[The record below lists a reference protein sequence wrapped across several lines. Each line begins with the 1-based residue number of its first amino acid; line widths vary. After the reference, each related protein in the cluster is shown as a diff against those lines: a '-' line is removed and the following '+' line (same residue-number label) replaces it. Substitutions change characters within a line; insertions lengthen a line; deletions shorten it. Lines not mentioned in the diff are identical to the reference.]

1 MRIGIIGGG
10 PIGLISA
17 LALQQNGHN
26 VRLFDPA
33 TTKPKMSLA
42 LAESTLVFLES
53 LGIQLSDGEDLTE
66 ILVTERGLPGSM
78 RLKASECS
86 HQRFGQVICSHLLEN
101 TLLSVANGLV
111 EPIHV
116 DRVIA
121 RSESSNPRLHLAS
134 GAEWDPDLIILAD
147 GGRGGLTEGLGII
160 AQQRPFQRSI
170 ILGRIRVEYPIKG
183 RAYERFIGTGP
194 LAVLPLTPPIYGFAW
209 SLNPTHAE
217 RLNVCHSSLLEELSK
232 AVPPELGAIELASES
247 VVIPLIER
255 WVDQPFRPGVVL
267 IGNGAQTIHPVA
279 GQGLNLALRGV
290 RQLVFELNN
299 KSADEAVR
307 SAFQSL
313 KSNRNIT
320 RFVSSGLEAVFDHD
334 IWARKLIT
342 ILGLSLADQSRGL
355 KTKIAEFGMGILS

>member
-26 VRLFDPA
+26 IRLFDPA

-53 LGIQLSDGEDLTE
+53 LGIELSDGEDLKE

-78 RLKASECS
+78 RLKASECG
-86 HQRFGQVICSHLLEN
+86 HQRFGQVICSHLLEG
-101 TLLSVANGLV
+101 TLLSVANSLV
-111 EPIHV
+111 EPTYV

-121 RSESSNPRLHLAS
+121 RSETSNPRLHLVS

-147 GGRGGLTEGLGII
+147 GGLSGLTEGLGII
-160 AQQRPFQRSI
+160 AQQRSFQRSI
-170 ILGRIRVEYPIKG
+170 ILGRIRVECPIKG

-194 LAVLPLTPPIYGFAW
+194 LAVLPLASPIYGFAW

-217 RLNVCHSSLLEELSK
+217 RLNVCPSSLVKELSE
-232 AVPPELGAIELASES
+232 AVPPELGAIELASEP

-255 WVDQPFRPGVVL
+255 WVDQPYRPGVVL

-290 RQLVFELNN
+290 HQLVMELNN

-307 SAFQSL
+307 SAFHSL
-313 KSNRNIT
+313 KSNRNMT

-342 ILGLSLADQSRGL
+342 IVGLSLADQSSAL